1 VDADVIKAHFTNPSI
16 VAILEVMD
24 RIPRDLRAL
33 VAFAFTASAADAMLV
48 TLLPSIRREFGLGGV
63 EVGAV
68 LSATTLGM
76 LAVAVPVGA
85 VASRV
90 GSVPLVRVAGAVLP
104 LALLGIA
111 LAPGLHLLLAARGAF
126 GLSYGILWVIGP
138 ARLAS
143 GGRGARGTGLMIGAS
158 GAGWLIGPLVAGA
171 IGDVAGWRWP
181 VVALAVIAVP
191 VAILLARDRTPTS
204 PPQPVRARDAV
215 GLVRR
220 ERAVAGALAVSAV
233 LGVVSGTASILVPEA
248 LSENG
253 FSSGGIGVVLALSA
267 ALWTLTGPL
276 SGRAGAGGVDLRL
289 AGAAVGVLGVA
300 FVVPAVSLSTGALV
314 FFVLLSAACR
324 AAVNTLAYALGAGA
338 PGGESG
344 ATAVIALMNIVWA
357 VTALVSP
364 LAVGAV
370 DSDGAV
376 RLAFAVPALLGLVT
390 AAWMLFARRA
400 VVAAA

>member
-1 VDADVIKAHFTNPSI
+1 M
-16 VAILEVMD
+16 AILEVMK
-24 RIPRDLRAL
+24 RIPGDLRAL

-48 TLLPSIRREFGLGGV
+48 TLLPTIRRGLGLGGV

-68 LSATTLGM
+68 LSATTVGM
-76 LAVAVPVGA
+76 LAVAVPVGF

-90 GSVPLVRVAGAVLP
+90 GSTPLLRAAGAVLP
-104 LALLGIA
+104 LALAGIA
-111 LAPGLHLLLAARGAF
+111 LAPGLHVLLAARGAF

-138 ARLAS
+138 ARLAA

-171 IGDVAGWRWP
+171 IGDVADWRWP
-181 VVALAVIAVP
+181 VAALAAIAVP
-191 VAILLARDRTPTS
+191 VAVLLVRDRNPTPA
-204 PPQPVRARDAV
+204 PRPLRARDAV

-220 ERAVAGALAVSAV
+220 ERAVAGALAVSGV

-267 ALWTLTGPL
+267 AVWTLTGPL

-289 AGAAVGVLGVA
+289 AGAAVGALGVA

-324 AAVNTLAYALGAGA
+324 AAVNTLAYALGAEA
-338 PGGESG
+338 PGGVSS
-344 ATAVIALMNIVWA
+344 ATAVIALMNVAWA
-357 VTALVSP
+357 ATALVSP
-364 LAVGAV
+364 LAVGVAE
-370 DSDGAV
+370 SDGAV
-376 RLAFAVPALLGLVT
+376 RLAFAAPAVLGLVT
-390 AAWMLFARRA
+390 AAWMLVARRT